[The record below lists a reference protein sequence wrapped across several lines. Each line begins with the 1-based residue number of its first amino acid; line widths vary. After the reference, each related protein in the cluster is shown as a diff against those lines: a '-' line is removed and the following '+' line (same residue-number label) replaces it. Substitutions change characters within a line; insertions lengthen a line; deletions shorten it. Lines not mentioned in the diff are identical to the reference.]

1 MTAIDQTP
9 PPTARPFRFAMLI
22 PTLLVDVVAPI
33 AIFKLLESFGV
44 SPIWALASAALAPA
58 LNNLRIWIMS
68 RRIEPLGIMVVAFGV
83 IGMVASLVS
92 GNLFYSLIKD
102 SFLTGAF
109 GLVFLAS
116 LFFGRP
122 LMFYLI
128 RQFVAGEDET
138 RNQIW
143 KDLWRYA
150 AFRSVMRQ
158 LTIMWALIYIV
169 EALVRVG
176 LALSLTPDAVVTIS
190 PIMGFGATLILIS
203 LTRRRM
209 RAVRERLEQFEH
221 LKWPL

>member
-44 SPIWALASAALAPA
+44 SPIWALAGAALAPA
-58 LNNLRIWIMS
+58 LNNLRVWIMS

-109 GLVFLAS
+109 GLVFLVS

-169 EALVRVG
+169 EGLVRVG
-176 LALSLTPDAVVTIS
+176 LAMSLTPDAVVTIS

>member
-44 SPIWALASAALAPA
+44 SPIWALAGAALAPA